1 MKKIALFL
9 FLCCL
14 FAGYGMAQNVQL
26 HYDFGH
32 AIYES
37 LEDRPNFPPPGARAT
52 PPHRFAGP
60 WLALYLLT
68 NLSLII
74 VTHAV
79 GLPSIRVGASFISY
93 HCARSVALAFR
104 CRPSVS

>member
-37 LEDRPNFPPPGARAT
+37 LEDRPKFTTTVEMFKADK
-52 PPHRFAGP
+52 
-60 WLALYLLT
+60 
-68 NLSLII
+68 
-74 VTHAV
+74 
-79 GLPSIRVGASFISY
+79 
-93 HCARSVALAFR
+93 
-104 CRPSVS
+104 

>member
-32 AIYES
+32 AIYE
-37 LEDRPNFPPPGARAT
+37 
-52 PPHRFAGP
+52 
-60 WLALYLLT
+60 
-68 NLSLII
+68 LSLIHI
-74 VTHAV
+74 W
-79 GLPSIRVGASFISY
+79 
-93 HCARSVALAFR
+93 R
-104 CRPSVS
+104 CRRAI